1 MKSPAIMKTSLW
13 IGSPAFRRS
22 AAASSEA
29 STRSGT
35 RCSSPR
41 ISVASMVCL
50 PTVRSGRC
58 LTGAPLSAWK
68 LSARHQPRANESQ
81 EGKNGADNEYRA
93 RNRREGDYQLKKLK
107 RDRTCCACG
116 SDSDEDANEF

>member
-1 MKSPAIMKTSLW
+1 MIRQRDSGSLIAW
-13 IGSPAFRRS
+13 LTDTPFS
-22 AAASSEA
+22 A
-29 STRSGT
+29 
-35 RCSSPR
+35 
-41 ISVASMVCL
+41 L
-50 PTVRSGRC
+50 
-58 LTGAPLSAWK
+58 K

-116 SDSDEDANEF
+116 SDSDEDANEFTRTGIGPVDLVDAGQVEHEHGRGHRNESKDDCDV